1 MTISISS
8 LTQTGYAGL
17 CVIFLMAYI
26 IVGIAIAPST
36 PRHRRKAPARR
47 GRP

>member
-1 MTISISS
+1 MTADT
-8 LTQTGYAGL
+8 LTQTGCAGL